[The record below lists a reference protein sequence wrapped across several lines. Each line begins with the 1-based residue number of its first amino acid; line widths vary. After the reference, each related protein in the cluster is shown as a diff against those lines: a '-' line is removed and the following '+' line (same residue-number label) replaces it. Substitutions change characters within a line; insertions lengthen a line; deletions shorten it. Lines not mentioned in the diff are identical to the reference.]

1 MNTTTGIY
9 IQVHVCAK
17 SGMATTIMITVD
29 ICKWRETKYCKVV
42 ELLMGEF
49 HYVTY

>member
-1 MNTTTGIY
+1 M
-9 IQVHVCAK
+9 CAK

-49 HYVTY
+49 HCDLLICIFKF